1 VLYYFAI
8 KIIWSKI
15 NAESKLLDSVVRT
28 VFKLQP
34 ISNLGFLPIWFIL
47 QLKEI
52 TLVNTTV
59 MWRKLLI
66 IHLLLVLTLL
76 PVAQAMSMV
85 AGSPEASQKTS
96 RMSHALMN
104 MDCGQMDPNQCV
116 DFDTCA
122 STGHTSCDSKTKST
136 LMLPALTINRDTH
149 VYSAQSIRQYSSHHT
164 ELLLR
169 PPRNV

>member
-1 VLYYFAI
+1 M
-8 KIIWSKI
+8 IIGSKI
-15 NAESKLLDSVVRT
+15 RAQSKLLDSVVLT
-28 VFKLQP
+28 VVKLQGMA
-34 ISNLGFLPIWFIL
+34 NLGFVRIWFIL

-66 IHLLLVLTLL
+66 IHLLLALALL
-76 PVAQAMSMV
+76 PVAQAMSLV
-85 AGSPEASQKTS
+85 AGSPEAGHTTSQ
-96 RMSHALMN
+96 MSHAPMN
-104 MDCGQMDPNQCV
+104 MDCGLMDPNQCV
-116 DFDTCA
+116 DFDLCT

-149 VYSAQSIRQYSSHHT
+149 VYGAQPIRQYSSHHT

-169 PPRNV
+169 PPRNA